1 MIIFIFLKF
10 RLMVADSNIFK
21 LYKRRF
27 LLLASLWIVFKKIA
41 AIFSDGNWLTFDLGE
56 GCKKKHKKVDPGAL
70 EGGGSETMTR
80 KSTFFI
86 VFFYHVF

>member
-1 MIIFIFLKF
+1 
-10 RLMVADSNIFK
+10 MVADSNIFK

-56 GCKKKHKKVDPGAL
+56 GCKKKA
-70 EGGGSETMTR
+70 
-80 KSTFFI
+80 
-86 VFFYHVF
+86 